1 MTENG
6 QTSVLLVDDR
16 VENLIALEAILE
28 TLEVDLDRATSGEEA
43 LRRLLAKEYACVVL
57 DVQMPGMN
65 GFETARFIKSRDRTK
80 HLPIIFLTAIS
91 KEERYVFEGY
101 AVGAVDYLFKPFEPE
116 ILRSK
121 VGVFVDLHR
130 KTRQL
135 ERQAMQL
142 REAERRTLELRHATE
157 LAEQE
162 AQSAEQLREVNEQL
176 RAANEE
182 LRARQAELERAMGAR
197 SRFYASMSHEL
208 RTPINAVLGYTT
220 LMIDE
225 IYGPLTTRQT
235 ESLRRVEKAAKHL
248 LELVNDVLDL
258 SKIEAGRIE
267 LHVEPVSFP
276 MLIEDLFV
284 SVRPLAD
291 DSGVQLTSRHEGDSH
306 RITTD
311 PRRVR
316 QIILNLL
323 SNAIKFGQGKPVE
336 VRTVPQPGGGIE
348 IHVRDEGIGIAPEHV
363 TRIFEEFVQLT
374 RSDEQGTGLGLPI
387 SRRLTELLGGTL
399 SVESEPGQGSTFCL
413 SLPAKIGEEL
423 ADPHTPA
430 DESPSRASEPA
441 RATPDDVRGSEPD
454 GRAERIV
461 RLAGNQ
467 VPESRVL

>member
-1 MTENG
+1 VSPENG
-6 QTSVLLVDDR
+6 RASILLVDDR

-28 TLEVDLDRATSGEEA
+28 PLDVDIDRATSGEEA
-43 LRRLLAKEYACVVL
+43 LRRLLGKEYACVVL

-65 GFETARFIKSRDRTK
+65 GFETARFIKSRERTK

-121 VGVFVDLHR
+121 VSVFVDLSR
-130 KTRQL
+130 KNRQL

-142 REAERRTLELRHATE
+142 RDAERRTLELKHANE
-157 LAEQE
+157 LAAQE
-162 AQSAEQLREVNEQL
+162 AQSAEQLRTVNEQL
-176 RAANEE
+176 RAANDE

-220 LMIDE
+220 LMLDE
-225 IYGPLTTRQT
+225 IYGPLTARQA

-267 LHVEPVSFP
+267 LHVEPVTFP
-276 MLIEDLFV
+276 GLIEDLFV
-284 SVRPLAD
+284 SVNPLAAD
-291 DSGVQLTSRHEGDSH
+291 NGVALSCAHDGPEH
-306 RITTD
+306 RVATD

-316 QIILNLL
+316 QIVLNLL
-323 SNAIKFGQGKPVE
+323 SNAIKFGEGKPVE
-336 VRTVPQPGGGIE
+336 VRTAALPDGGVE
-348 IHVRDEGIGIAPEHV
+348 IAVRDQGVGIAPEHV
-363 TRIFEEFVQLT
+363 ARIFEEFVQLA

-399 SVESEPGQGSTFCL
+399 SVESEPGRGSTFRL
-413 SLPAKIGEEL
+413 ALPPSIEDGETE
-423 ADPHTPA
+423 DPQA
-430 DESPSRASEPA
+430 RSDGRSRHV
-441 RATPDDVRGSEPD
+441 PDDR
-454 GRAERIV
+454 RALEAESDEGAR
-461 RLAGNQ
+461 RFAGN
-467 VPESRVL
+467 PIEESRVL

>member
-1 MTENG
+1 MT
-6 QTSVLLVDDR
+6 SILLVDDH

-28 TLEVDLDRATSGEEA
+28 PLEVEIDRATSGEEA
-43 LRRLLAKEYACVVL
+43 LRRLLSKEYACIVL

-65 GFETARFIKSRDRTK
+65 GFETARFIKARERTK

-121 VGVFVDLHR
+121 VAVFVDLSR
-130 KTRQL
+130 KTGQL
-135 ERQAMQL
+135 ERQSRQL
-142 REAERRTLELRHATE
+142 RDAERRGLELRHAAE
-157 LAEQE
+157 LAEAE
-162 AQSAEQLREVNEQL
+162 AHNAERMMLINEQL
-176 RAANEE
+176 RTANEK

-220 LMIDE
+220 LMLDE
-225 IYGPLTTRQT
+225 IYGPLTVRQAD
-235 ESLRRVEKAAKHL
+235 SLKRVEKAAKHL

-267 LHVEPVSFP
+267 LHVEPVTFP
-276 MLIEDLFV
+276 SLIEDLFV

-291 DSGVQLTSRHEGDSH
+291 ENGIALSCVHQGEPHT
-306 RITTD
+306 ITTD

-316 QIILNLL
+316 QIVLNLL
-323 SNAIKFGQGKPVE
+323 SNAIKFGDGKPVNVCTSRRE
-336 VRTVPQPGGGIE
+336 DGGIE
-348 IHVRDEGIGIAPEHV
+348 ILVRDQGIGIAPEHMS
-363 TRIFEEFVQLT
+363 RIFEEFVQLA

-387 SRRLTELLGGTL
+387 SRRLAEFLGGSL
-399 SVESEPGQGSTFCL
+399 NVESEVGAGSTFRL
-413 SLPAKIGEEL
+413 ELPTTIEDGTRDIVGESVVPVRRSTEGTGE
-423 ADPHTPA
+423 PEV
-430 DESPSRASEPA
+430 ESS
-441 RATPDDVRGSEPD
+441 DHQDVAMR
-454 GRAERIV
+454 
-461 RLAGNQ
+461 NH

>member
-1 MTENG
+1 MSLDNG
-6 QTSVLLVDDR
+6 LASILLVDDR

-28 TLEVDLDRATSGEEA
+28 PLGVEIDRATSGEEA
-43 LRRLLAKEYACVVL
+43 LRRLLAKEYACIVL

-121 VGVFVDLHR
+121 VSVFVDLHR

-142 REAERRTLELRHATE
+142 RDAERHTLELKHATE
-157 LAEQE
+157 LAAHE
-162 AQSAEQLREVNEQL
+162 AYSAEQLRTVNEQL
-176 RAANEE
+176 MAANEE
-182 LRARQAELERAMGAR
+182 LRERQAELERAMGAR

-220 LMIDE
+220 LMLDE
-225 IYGPLTTRQT
+225 IYGPLTTRQA

-267 LHVEPVSFP
+267 LHVEPVHFP
-276 MLIEDLFV
+276 GLIEDLFISV
-284 SVRPLAD
+284 SPLAD
-291 DSGVQLTSRHEGDSH
+291 EHGVELSCRHEGAAH
-306 RITTD
+306 RVATD

-316 QIILNLL
+316 QIVLNLL
-323 SNAIKFGQGKPVE
+323 SNAIKFGEGKPVE
-336 VRTVPQPGGGIE
+336 VLTAALPDGGVE
-348 IHVRDEGIGIAPEHV
+348 ICVRDHGVGIAPEHV
-363 TRIFEEFVQLT
+363 SRIFEEFVQLV
-374 RSDEQGTGLGLPI
+374 RSDDKGTGLGLPI
-387 SRRLTELLGGTL
+387 SRRLTELLGGSL
-399 SVESEPGQGSTFCL
+399 SVESVPGRGSTFRL
-413 SLPAKIGEEL
+413 ALPASIQDGREEHR
-423 ADPHTPA
+423 ARDDRHGHKPA
-430 DESPSRASEPA
+430 
-441 RATPDDVRGSEPD
+441 PDDVRPTGDS
-454 GRAERIV
+454 AESRGD
-461 RLAGNQ
+461 RFAGNQ